1 MPQCFCGVRVLCSL
15 TDKNNPKRPVLC
27 LPFCAVLSCCQVSPT
42 DVEEGMR
49 VGVDRTKYS
58 VQIPLPPKIDPT
70 VRGEQVFK
78 YFHRGG
84 VRLTR

>member
-1 MPQCFCGVRVLCSL
+1 MVDSSLDRGTCAPRFCRLIYY
-15 TDKNNPKRPVLC
+15 
-27 LPFCAVLSCCQVSPT
+27 QVSPT

-70 VRGEQVFK
+70 VRFC
-78 YFHRGG
+78 FWGG
-84 VRLTR
+84 GGHFLL

>member
-1 MPQCFCGVRVLCSL
+1 M
-15 TDKNNPKRPVLC
+15 
-27 LPFCAVLSCCQVSPT
+27 SPT

-70 VRGEQVFK
+70 VRKCLITIGDKEAKKKQQQYLTAPIN
-78 YFHRGG
+78 YFGRD
-84 VRLTR
+84 